1 MKNSIA
7 IILAI
12 FVLVVS
18 FLSFTNT
25 PFVFKTFTAIKSGL
39 SIAIGPALKGIGK
52 PTDGIR
58 GGFNTY
64 INLINTKKENDEL
77 KAQLDNLRMENQ
89 KLQELEKEHKRFK
102 ALLGFMEKKPNTLI
116 AAKVIGEDLKNWFR
130 CIIIDKGKNQG
141 VRVKMPVITPKGI
154 VGQAVEI
161 DKWHSKIMII
171 NDTNSSIDVNIDGK
185 NTRGLLEGTGQNIL
199 KLKYVIKN
207 DAIEIGDKLF
217 TSGKDGIFPQ
227 GIPVGIVITVD
238 RNKAGIFADIDVMP
252 YNNFKELDEVL
263 IIKKQ

>member
-1 MKNSIA
+1 MKNTIA
-7 IILAI
+7 IILAV

-25 PFVFKTFTAIKSGL
+25 PFISKTFNGIKGGL
-39 SIAIGPALKGIGK
+39 SVTVGPALKTISK
-52 PTDGIR
+52 PVDGIS
-58 GGFNTY
+58 GLLNTY
-64 INLINTKKENDEL
+64 VNLIGAKKENEEL
-77 KAQLDNLRMENQ
+77 KKQLDTLRMENHR
-89 KLQELEKEHKRFK
+89 LQELEKEHKRFK
-102 ALLGFMEKKPNTLI
+102 DLLGFMEKKPNTLI

-130 CIIIDKGKNQG
+130 CIIVDKGKDQG

-154 VGQAVEI
+154 VGQAVEV
-161 DKWHSKIMII
+161 DKWHSKVMVI

-217 TSGKDGIFPQ
+217 TSGKDSIFPQ
-227 GIPVGIVITVD
+227 GIPVGIVMTVD
-238 RNKAGIFADIDVMP
+238 RSKAGIFSDIDVMP
-252 YNNFKELDEVL
+252 YNDFKQLDEVL
-263 IIKKQ
+263 LIKKQ

>member
-161 DKWHSKIMII
+161 DKWHSKVMII

>member
-1 MKNSIA
+1 LKNSIA

-25 PFVFKTFTAIKSGL
+25 PVVFKTFTAIKGGL
-39 SIAIGPALKGIGK
+39 SIAIGPTLKVICK
-52 PTDGIR
+52 PVDGIR
-58 GGFNTY
+58 GVFNGY
-64 INLINTKKENDEL
+64 INLIDTKKENDRL
-77 KAQLDNLRMENQ
+77 KAQLDKLRMEKQ
-89 KLQELEKEHKRFK
+89 KYQELERENKRFK
-102 ALLGFMEKKPNTLI
+102 ALLGFTETKPNTMI
-116 AAKVIGEDLKNWFR
+116 AANVIGEDLKNWFR

-141 VRVKMPVITPKGI
+141 VREKMPVITPKGI
-154 VGQAVEI
+154 VGQAVEVNQ
-161 DKWHSKIMII
+161 WHSKVMII

-217 TSGKDGIFPQ
+217 TSGKDSIFPK
-227 GIPVGIVITVD
+227 GIPVGIVMTVD
-238 RNKAGIFADIDVMP
+238 RNKAGIFADVDVMP
-252 YNNFKELDEVL
+252 FNNFKELNEVL
-263 IIKKQ
+263 VIKKQ

>member
-1 MKNSIA
+1 LKNSIA

-12 FVLVVS
+12 FVLVIS

-25 PFVFKTFTAIKSGL
+25 PFVFKTFTAIKGGL
-39 SIAIGPALKGIGK
+39 SITIGPALKVIGK
-52 PTDGIR
+52 PIDGIR
-58 GGFNTY
+58 GGFNAY
-64 INLINTKKENDEL
+64 INLIDTKKENDEL
-77 KAQLDNLRMENQ
+77 KAQLNRLRMENQ
-89 KLQELEKEHKRFK
+89 RIQELERENKRFK
-102 ALLGFMEKKPNTLI
+102 TLLGFMETKPNTLI
-116 AAKVIGEDLKNWFR
+116 AANVIGEDLKNWFR
-130 CIIIDKGKNQG
+130 CIIIDKGKSQG
-141 VRVKMPVITPKGI
+141 VREKMSVITPKGI

-161 DKWHSKIMII
+161 DQWHSKVMII

-217 TSGKDGIFPQ
+217 TSGKDGIFPK
-227 GIPVGIVITVD
+227 GVPVGIVMTVD
-238 RNKAGIFADIDVMP
+238 RNKPGIFADIDVMP
-252 YNNFKELDEVL
+252 YNDFKQLDEVL

>member
-25 PFVFKTFTAIKSGL
+25 PVVVKTFTAIKGGL
-39 SIAIGPALKGIGK
+39 SIAIGPTLTIISK
-52 PTDGIR
+52 PVDGVR
-58 GGFNTY
+58 GLLNGY
-64 INLINTKKENDEL
+64 INLIGTKKENDEL
-77 KAQLDNLRMENQ
+77 KAQLDRLRMENQ
-89 KLQELEKEHKRFK
+89 KLRELERENVRFK
-102 ALLGFMEKKPNTLI
+102 NLLGFMEKKPNTLI
-116 AAKVIGEDLKNWFR
+116 AAKVVGEDLKNWFR
-130 CIIIDKGKNQG
+130 CIIINKGKSQG
-141 VRVKMPVITPKGI
+141 VKAQMPVITPKGV

-161 DKWHSKIMII
+161 DQWHSKVMVI

-185 NTRGLLEGTGQNIL
+185 STRGLLEGAGQNIL
-199 KLKYVIKN
+199 KLKYVVKN

-227 GIPVGIVITVD
+227 GIPVGIVMTVD
-238 RNKAGIFADIDVMP
+238 RTKAGIFADIDVMP
-252 YNNFKELDEVL
+252 FNNFKQLDEVL

>member
-12 FVLVVS
+12 FVLVVT

-25 PFVFKTFTAIKSGL
+25 PFVFKTFAAIKGGL
-39 SIAIGPALKGIGK
+39 SITIGPALKVIGK
-52 PTDGIR
+52 PIDGIR
-58 GGFNTY
+58 GVFNTY
-64 INLINTKKENDEL
+64 INLIGTNKENDEL
-77 KAQLDNLRMENQ
+77 KAQLNSLRMENQ
-89 KLQELEKEHKRFK
+89 KLQELEREHKRFK
-102 ALLGFMEKKPNTLI
+102 TLLGFMEKKPNTLI
-116 AAKVIGEDLKNWFR
+116 AAKLIGEDLKNWFR

-154 VGQAVEI
+154 VGQIVEI
-161 DKWHSKIMII
+161 DKWHSKVMII

-185 NTRGLLEGTGQNIL
+185 STRGLLEGAGQNIL

-217 TSGKDGIFPQ
+217 TSGKDGIFPK
-227 GIPVGIVITVD
+227 GIPAGIVMTVD

-252 YNNFKELDEVL
+252 YNNFKQLDEVL

>member
-12 FVLVVS
+12 FVLVIS

-25 PFVFKTFTAIKSGL
+25 PFVFKTFTAIKGGL
-39 SIAIGPALKGIGK
+39 SITIGPALKVIGK
-52 PTDGIR
+52 PIDGIR
-58 GGFNTY
+58 GGFNAY
-64 INLINTKKENDEL
+64 INLIDTKKENDEL
-77 KAQLDNLRMENQ
+77 KAQLNRLRMENQ
-89 KLQELEKEHKRFK
+89 RVQEHERENKRFK
-102 ALLGFMEKKPNTLI
+102 TLLGFMEAKPNTLI
-116 AAKVIGEDLKNWFR
+116 AANVIGEDLKNWFR
-130 CIIIDKGKNQG
+130 CIIIDKGKSQG
-141 VRVKMPVITPKGI
+141 VREKMPVITPKGI

-161 DKWHSKIMII
+161 DQWHSKVMII

-217 TSGKDGIFPQ
+217 TSGKDGIFPK
-227 GIPVGIVITVD
+227 GVPVGIVMTVD
-238 RNKAGIFADIDVMP
+238 RNKPGIFADIDVMP
-252 YNNFKELDEVL
+252 YNDFKQLDEVL

>member
-12 FVLVVS
+12 FVLVIS

-25 PFVFKTFTAIKSGL
+25 PFVFKTFTAIKGGL
-39 SIAIGPALKGIGK
+39 SITIGPALKVIGK
-52 PTDGIR
+52 PIDGIR
-58 GGFNTY
+58 GGFNAY
-64 INLINTKKENDEL
+64 INLIDTKKENDEL
-77 KAQLDNLRMENQ
+77 KAQLNRLRMENQ
-89 KLQELEKEHKRFK
+89 RVQELERENKRFK
-102 ALLGFMEKKPNTLI
+102 TLLGFMEAKPNTLI
-116 AAKVIGEDLKNWFR
+116 AANVIGEDLKNWFR
-130 CIIIDKGKNQG
+130 CIIIDKGKSQG
-141 VRVKMPVITPKGI
+141 VREKMPVITPKGI

-161 DKWHSKIMII
+161 DQWHSKVMII

-217 TSGKDGIFPQ
+217 TSGKDGIFPK
-227 GIPVGIVITVD
+227 GVPVGIVMTVD
-238 RNKAGIFADIDVMP
+238 RNKPGIFADIDVMP
-252 YNNFKELDEVL
+252 YNDFKQLDEVL

>member
-141 VRVKMPVITPKGI
+141 VRMKMPIITPKGV

-161 DKWHSKIMII
+161 DQWHSKVMII

>member
-1 MKNSIA
+1 LKNSIA

-25 PFVFKTFTAIKSGL
+25 PVVVKTFTAIKGGL
-39 SIAIGPALKGIGK
+39 NVAIGPALKVIGK
-52 PTDGIR
+52 PIDG
-58 GGFNTY
+58 
-64 INLINTKKENDEL
+64 
-77 KAQLDNLRMENQ
+77 LR
-89 KLQELEKEHKRFK
+89 
-102 ALLGFMEKKPNTLI
+102 LLGFMEKKPNTLI

-130 CIIIDKGKNQG
+130 CIIIDKGKSQG
-141 VRVKMPVITPKGI
+141 LREKMPVITPKGI
-154 VGQAVEI
+154 VGQVVVI
-161 DKWHSKIMII
+161 DQWHSKVMII

-185 NTRGLLEGTGQNIL
+185 STRGLLEGTGQNIL

-217 TSGKDGIFPQ
+217 TSGKDGIFPK
-227 GIPVGIVITVD
+227 GIPAGIVMTVD

-252 YNNFKELDEVL
+252 FNNFKQLDEVL